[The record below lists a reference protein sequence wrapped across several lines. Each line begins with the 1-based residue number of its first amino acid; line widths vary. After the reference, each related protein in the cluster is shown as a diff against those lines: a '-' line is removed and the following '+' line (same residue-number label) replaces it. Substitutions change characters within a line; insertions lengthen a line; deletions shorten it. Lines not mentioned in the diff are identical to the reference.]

1 MNRITDEKYNELW
14 VWTQKYI
21 NDNCIIRNTKMP
33 AKKKGDTYTWM
44 FYLRNG
50 LFNAEFLINV
60 GQMFVYKMERIDP
73 TFNFQISGLETAA
86 TPMLASIPMVAK
98 VMGIDINS
106 FVVRK
111 ERKEYGLL
119 NMLEGI
125 PNSKMVVMVDD
136 LCNSGNSMAICL
148 RRLHAEGITVANAA
162 FCLVN
167 KSNKDVHTDERLTSD
182 MYLPPE
188 IKVVSLFTLD
198 DFDLSNPS
206 H

>member
-1 MNRITDEKYNELW
+1 
-14 VWTQKYI
+14 
-21 NDNCIIRNTKMP
+21 MP

-60 GQMFVYKMERIDP
+60 GQMFIYKMERIDP

-86 TPMLASIPMVAK
+86 TPMLTSIPMVAK
-98 VMGIDINS
+98 VMGIDINA

-111 ERKEYGLL
+111 DRKEYGLL

-125 PNSKMVVMVDD
+125 PNNKMVVMVDD

-148 RRLHAEGITVANAA
+148 KRLHAEGLTVANTA
-162 FCLVN
+162 FTLVN
-167 KSNKDVHTDERLTSD
+167 KSNKDVHDEQRLASD